1 MMGKFWNSGDGYIT
15 LNVINATEFYIS
27 KTVKVAFVILYHN
40 FLKSCIKNLTN
51 QIFENGKHISNLL
64 EKHIY
69 LLLLIRNVQHTSN
82 T

>member
-40 FLKSCIKNLTN
+40 F
-51 QIFENGKHISNLL
+51 
-64 EKHIY
+64 
-69 LLLLIRNVQHTSN
+69 
-82 T
+82 